1 MSVRLRLL
9 VLTICALLLG
19 GCGLRFAYSQLDW
32 LLPWYVGDYVSLDRT
47 QKRLLDARLEAR
59 LAWHCS
65 SQLTAYSGL
74 LREVERD
81 LGGNEVVGAPILD
94 AYLQRGE
101 AFWRVLMKEITP
113 DAGVLLAALSDAQV
127 KELGEAFARRNDATR
142 EEFLEGTP
150 DALRARQ
157 IERMEKRLRTWFGPL
172 SAAQRSRVASWS
184 AGLAP
189 TTEAWLHHRARWQ
202 GALIEVL
209 AQRQAPDFESRVGA
223 LLLEPDSLWAADCRA
238 DVARNRKQT
247 LDLLA
252 DIFNMASP
260 AQRTH
265 LVNEIA
271 GWAAQF
277 EQLACTDTPLR
288 TASVGGR

>member
-9 VLTICALLLG
+9 VLSFCVLLLG

-32 LLPWYVGDYVSLDRT
+32 LLPWYLGDYVSLDQT
-47 QKRLLDARLEAR
+47 QKRLLDARLGER
-59 LAWHCS
+59 LAWHCG

-74 LREVERD
+74 LRDVERD
-81 LGGNEVVGAPILD
+81 LRSTEVVAAPMLD
-94 AYLQRGE
+94 TYLQRGE

-127 KELGEAFARRNDATR
+127 KELGEAFARRNDETR

-150 DALRARQ
+150 EALRARQ

-172 SAAQRSRVASWS
+172 SAAQRSRVAAWS

-189 TTEAWLHHRARWQ
+189 ATEAWLQHRVRWQ
-202 GALIEVL
+202 GALIDVL
-209 AQRQAPDFESRVGA
+209 AQRQQPGFESRVGA
-223 LLLEPDSLWAADCRA
+223 LLLEPESMWAAAYRA
-238 DVARNRKQT
+238 DVARNRKLT

-252 DIFNMASP
+252 ETFNMASP

-265 LVNEIA
+265 LFNEIA

-288 TASVGGR
+288 TASGAGR